1 MTSIYTNNS
10 YNNHNFNNNIT
21 PSLNQGDLFK
31 NYQNKIKTKT
41 KMNDKYSK
49 NKNDNFIEGFDTNT
63 NTNTNSITEQSQ
75 TLLKQT
81 EEIKANKKKV
91 SELKKNYKSSLTQY
105 DDLTNT
111 RNKQTQDYYDRI
123 DPAKNPY
130 LNQNICLSNG
140 SCGYVTNQGV
150 FKPYPKDNNI
160 TYNNTAGKN
169 GCPSTPYKNINGE
182 GDVNAIGTMTTTTP
196 PLLIGTPMVS
206 GQSCGYEGNNI
217 YVDKMLP
224 PDMSANYLDVYGTTG
239 NPEIKFIGGGP
250 PPAPIGFNGIQNG
263 NFDTPRMNDNSY
275 KEFPGSNKVPGWEF
289 HGDVY
294 LMNNSK
300 RLFYPR
306 PYPNG
311 SQAVSIRGN
320 GNIKQTLNMPVGTYT
335 LSVYA
340 IGRPYGND
348 KVFNPL
354 DIKLNDKTIYTIKP
368 TSSWVKNSVPINIE
382 TTGNYTI
389 RFNGTTLDLSAG
401 QNHSTAI
408 QKVELVAGSIKK
420 ADSTS
425 NGTYT
430 YDMCK
435 ETAMING
442 YQYFGLQDVNKEKSK
457 GYCAVTN
464 DYVSL
469 TAAGQNQR
477 VGATIILWE
486 SKTAGEGVSALLNR
500 FGSLE
505 VFDSSGKTIFST
517 PNDKAVPSN
526 YFGCYIDR
534 GNRAMKKYISGG
546 AHKFNYESCSKEA
559 TKHSYGLFGLQ
570 DTTTGENGQ
579 CFLSYWNGGSGVN
592 TVRRYGKA
600 TNCTKLSDGKY
611 SGGRWS
617 NAVYNN
623 DVEGVDY
630 CLEISNDGNMTLHRG
645 YSPSDNQGEVWESGT
660 KDKVQ
665 DANPMYA
672 AAKGK
677 FGAPWIRSGASI
689 AKGEFIG
696 SIDGKCA
703 LVMQND
709 GNLVLCTWQMVPNED
724 SMSDGKTGGGQGAAA
739 IYDLSQVGIRQNF
752 GKVGFVDENA
762 ALHEYPET
770 NLKFTTNYTK
780 FKNINCPGSDIP
792 NAAFNNSTVE
802 KCETTCNSMENCAG
816 FVFQTD
822 ISRCWP
828 KDKGIYPNSDI
839 YTWPDGDTYIR
850 TKEPVKLP
858 NGIQNTNSNF
868 STKYTKYSDVNFP
881 GSDIPNSAYD
891 NSTVEK
897 CEATCNSI
905 ENCSGFVFQ
914 KDKNR
919 CWPKN
924 KGEYQQSGFKND
936 NNNNTY
942 VRLKE
947 NPVNVPDGLEKINLI
962 GVDSILYNGYT
973 DGGGFDQ
980 KFGLEKALENIQ
992 QKVATKGKQ
1001 LNTYGS
1007 KVQDVTSLFSMFND
1021 KLTEQSKINLTE
1033 SDTYLSELDKTNNL
1047 IQNMDNGIDNIL
1059 NDTDIMVLQK
1069 NYSYLFWSIIAI
1081 GTVIV
1086 SMNIVKKK

>member
-10 YNNHNFNNNIT
+10 YNKSVISNDLT

-31 NYQNKIKTKT
+31 NYQNKIKSKTKT
-41 KMNDKYSK
+41 NDKYSK
-49 NKNDNFIEGFDTNT
+49 NKNDLVEGFETNT
-63 NTNTNSITEQSQ
+63 NNNNSITEQSQ
-75 TLLKQT
+75 SLLKQT
-81 EEIKANKKKV
+81 EKIEANKKNV
-91 SELKKNYKSSLTQY
+91 SQLKKKYKSSLTQY

-123 DPAKNPY
+123 DPNKNPY

-150 FKPYPKDNNI
+150 FKPYPKDNDV

-169 GCPSTPYKNINGE
+169 GCPSTAYKNINGE
-182 GDVNAIGTMTTTTP
+182 GDINAIGSMTTSTP
-196 PLLIGTPMVS
+196 SLLIGTPMVS

-442 YQYFGLQDVNKEKSK
+442 YQYFGLQDVNTEKSK

-469 TAAGQNQR
+469 TEGGQDRIIQS
-477 VGATIILWE
+477 TIILWE
-486 SKTAGEGVSALLNR
+486 SKTTGEGVSAKLSGK
-500 FGSLE
+500 GSLE
-505 VFDSSGKTIFST
+505 VYDSTGKVIFNT
-517 PNDKAVPSN
+517 PPDDAVPG
-526 YFGCYIDR
+526 YIGCFSHRDTRNRQKNREECAAYAR
-534 GNRAMKKYISGG
+534 GTYYAL
-546 AHKFNYESCSKEA
+546 A
-559 TKHSYGLFGLQ
+559 
-570 DTTTGENGQ
+570 
-579 CFLSYWNGGSGVN
+579 GGSCNVSN
-592 TVRRYGKA
+592 KITDWNRDGKA
-600 TNCTKLSDGKY
+600 NNCVKTGDYYTG
-611 SGGRWS
+611 
-617 NAVYNN
+617 
-623 DVEGVDY
+623 VEGSSLAIYTKNIGSMKY
-630 CLEISNDGNMTLHRG
+630 CLQVKDDGNMTITKG
-645 YSPSDNQGEVWESGT
+645 NNPNDNQGEIWESGT

-677 FGAPWIRSGASI
+677 FGAPWVSSGKTLAR
-689 AKGEFIG
+689 GEFIG

-709 GNLVLCTWQMVPNED
+709 GNLVLCTWQMGPNEVLMAD
-724 SMSDGKTGGGQGAAA
+724 RNTGGGEGAAGF
-739 IYDLSQVGIRQNF
+739 YDLSEVGIRNNF

-780 FKNINCPGSDIP
+780 FTGVNCPGSDIP
-792 NAAFNNSTVE
+792 NAAYDNSTVE
-802 KCETTCNSMENCAG
+802 KCEATCNSMENCAG

-839 YTWPDGDTYIR
+839 YTSSRDDTYLR
-850 TKEPVKLP
+850 SKEPIQFP
-858 NGIQNTNSNF
+858 NGI
-868 STKYTKYSDVNFP
+868 
-881 GSDIPNSAYD
+881 
-891 NSTVEK
+891 E
-897 CEATCNSI
+897 
-905 ENCSGFVFQ
+905 SG
-914 KDKNR
+914 
-919 CWPKN
+919 
-924 KGEYQQSGFKND
+924 
-936 NNNNTY
+936 
-942 VRLKE
+942 
-947 NPVNVPDGLEKINLI
+947 NLI
-962 GVDSILYNGYT
+962 GTDTILYQNYVN
-973 DGGGFDQ
+973 GGGFDQ
-980 KFGLEKALENIQ
+980 KFGLPKALEKIQ
-992 QKVATKGKQ
+992 QKVETKGKQ
-1001 LNTYGS
+1001 LNTYGN
-1007 KVQDVTSLFSMFND
+1007 KVQGLTYTYSTLNN
-1021 KLTEQSKINLTE
+1021 KLTEQSKINFSE
-1033 SDTYLSELDKTNNL
+1033 SDRYLSELDKTNS
-1047 IQNMDNGIDNIL
+1047 IMQNMDNGMDNIL

-1086 SMNIVKKK
+1086 SMNIVKKN